1 MIIPY
6 GKKSVKQFLAL
17 SLLMALVFGTNY
29 HNFSVSFNDFAFVA
43 HRLYGRSD
51 FHFFFLLK
59 VYCTENLFFKKIFRE
74 ESFFFSL
81 SVFAL
86 FFACSHNKRLMPQLG
101 ARCEKEE
108 SFLFYTFR
116 R

>member
-1 MIIPY
+1 MTIPFV
-6 GKKSVKQFLAL
+6 SFARALAL
-17 SLLMALVFGTNY
+17 ALLVLGVVADDHDAALAL
-29 HNFSVSFNDFAFVA
+29 DDLALFAHGF
-43 HRLYGRSD
+43 HGRSD

-59 VYCTENLFFKKIFRE
+59 VYFTENLFFKKIFRE